1 MTVTLITGASTGIGE
16 ATALHLA
23 RMGHTVYASMRT
35 PDSCGDVLRA
45 AAQEERLDLEVMRL
59 DVDDSTSVASA
70 VGDVME
76 RSGRIDVLV
85 NNAGI
90 LKLTSVEEAPLEEAK
105 AVFETNV
112 FGALRMMQAVLPEMR
127 EQGSGTIVNMSSVAG
142 RLVSPG
148 HGIYAA
154 TKYALEALSE
164 AVAIETRRLGI
175 RVIVIEPGFISTPI
189 LDKGGAVEVGDGPY
203 AVHLKRMQSLYRNAR
218 GGADPPSAVA
228 EVIADALDDPTR
240 RFRYIAGKDAPPVLN
255 GRARMTDEEWIDMG
269 REMTDEEYFAES
281 GRRFGADGGAGTE

>member
-1 MTVTLITGASTGIGE
+1 MTVTLVTGASTGIGE

-23 RMGHTVYASMRT
+23 RLGHTVYASMRT
-35 PDSCGDVLRA
+35 PDASGGGLRRA
-45 AAQEERLDLEVMRL
+45 AEEEKLDLELIAL
-59 DVDDSTSVASA
+59 DVDDSASVASA
-70 VGDVME
+70 VGGVIE

-85 NNAGI
+85 NNAGV
-90 LKLTSVEEAPLEEAK
+90 LKLASVEETPLEEAK

-112 FGALRMMQAVLPEMR
+112 FGPIRMMQAVLPAMR
-127 EQGSGTIVNMSSVAG
+127 ERGSGIIVNISSLAG

-189 LDKGGAVEVGDGPY
+189 LDKGLAIEVAP
-203 AVHLKRMQSLYRNAR
+203 HLTRMQALYRNAR
-218 GGADPPSAVA
+218 GGAEPPSAVA
-228 EVIADALDDPTR
+228 EVIADALDDPTP
-240 RFRYIAGKDAPPVLN
+240 RFRYLAGKEAPLVLD

-269 REMTDEEYFAES
+269 REMTDEEYWAES
-281 GRRFGADGGAGTE
+281 GRRFSPEGGAE

>member
-1 MTVTLITGASTGIGE
+1 MTVTLVTGASTGIGQ

-23 RMGHTVYASMRT
+23 RLGHTVYASMRT
-35 PDSCGDVLRA
+35 PDASGGALRDA
-45 AAQEERLDLEVMRL
+45 AEEERLDLEVMTL
-59 DVDDSTSVASA
+59 DVDDSASVAFA
-70 VGDVME
+70 VDGVIE

-85 NNAGI
+85 NNAG
-90 LKLTSVEEAPLEEAK
+90 LLTLTSVEEVPLEEAK
-105 AVFETNV
+105 AAFETNV
-112 FGALRMMQAVLPEMR
+112 FGPLRMMQAVLPAMR
-127 EQGSGTIVNMSSVAG
+127 ERGSGTIVNISSVAG
-142 RLVSPG
+142 RLVSAG

-189 LDKGGAVEVGDGPY
+189 LDKGVAVEVGEGPY
-203 AVHLKRMQSLYRNAR
+203 APHLRRMQSLYRNAR
-218 GGADPPSAVA
+218 RGADPPSAVA
-228 EVIADALDDPTR
+228 EVIADALDDPTP
-240 RFRYIAGKDAPPVLN
+240 RFRYLAGKDAPPVLN

-281 GRRFGADGGAGTE
+281 GRRFPAAE

>member
-35 PDSCGDVLRA
+35 PDSSGDVLRA

-105 AVFETNV
+105 AVFETHV
-112 FGALRMMQAVLPEMR
+112 FGALRMIQAVLPEMR
-127 EQGSGTIVNMSSVAG
+127 
-142 RLVSPG
+142 
-148 HGIYAA
+148 
-154 TKYALEALSE
+154 
-164 AVAIETRRLGI
+164 
-175 RVIVIEPGFISTPI
+175 
-189 LDKGGAVEVGDGPY
+189 
-203 AVHLKRMQSLYRNAR
+203 
-218 GGADPPSAVA
+218 
-228 EVIADALDDPTR
+228 
-240 RFRYIAGKDAPPVLN
+240 
-255 GRARMTDEEWIDMG
+255 
-269 REMTDEEYFAES
+269 
-281 GRRFGADGGAGTE
+281 

>member
-1 MTVTLITGASTGIGE
+1 MTVTLVTGTSTGIGA

-23 RMGHTVYASMRT
+23 REGHTVYASMRT
-35 PDSCGDVLRA
+35 PDVSGDALRGA
-45 AAQEERLDLEVMRL
+45 AEEERLDLEVIKL
-59 DVDDSTSVASA
+59 DVDDSASVASA
-70 VGDVME
+70 VGSVIE
-76 RSGRIDVLV
+76 NSGRIDVLV
-85 NNAGI
+85 NNAGV
-90 LKLTSVEEAPLEEAK
+90 LKLTSVEEVSLEEAK

-112 FGALRMMQAVLPEMR
+112 FGALRMMQAVLPGMR
-127 EQGSGTIVNMSSVAG
+127 ERESGTIVNISSVAG
-142 RLVSPG
+142 LLVSAG

-189 LDKGGAVEVGDGPY
+189 LDKGIAVEVGEGPY
-203 AVHLKRMQSLYRNAR
+203 APHLRRMQVLYKNAR

-228 EVIADALDDPTR
+228 EVIADALDDPTP
-240 RFRYIAGKDAPPVLN
+240 RFRYVAGKDAATVLS

-281 GRRFGADGGAGTE
+281 GRRFASDGGAETE

>member
-1 MTVTLITGASTGIGE
+1 MTVTLVTGTSTGIGA

-23 RMGHTVYASMRT
+23 REGHTVYASMRT
-35 PDSCGDVLRA
+35 PDVSGDVLRGA
-45 AAQEERLDLEVMRL
+45 AEDERLNLEVIKL
-59 DVDDSTSVASA
+59 DVDDSASVASA
-70 VGDVME
+70 VGSVIE
-76 RSGRIDVLV
+76 NSGRIDVLV

-90 LKLTSVEEAPLEEAK
+90 LKLTSVEEIPLEEAR

-112 FGALRMMQAVLPEMR
+112 FGPLRMMQAVLPVMR
-127 EQGSGTIVNMSSVAG
+127 EQGSGTIVNISSVAG
-142 RLVSPG
+142 LLVSAG

-154 TKYALEALSE
+154 SKYALEALSE

-189 LDKGGAVEVGDGPY
+189 LDKGIAVEVGEGPY
-203 AVHLKRMQSLYRNAR
+203 APHLRRMQVLYKNAR

-228 EVIADALDDPTR
+228 EVIADALDDPTP
-240 RFRYIAGKDAPPVLN
+240 RFRYVAGKDAATVLS

-281 GRRFGADGGAGTE
+281 GRRFASDGGAETE

>member
-1 MTVTLITGASTGIGE
+1 MTVTLVTGTSTGIGA

-23 RMGHTVYASMRT
+23 REGHTVYASMRR
-35 PDSCGDVLRA
+35 PDVSGDVLRGA
-45 AAQEERLDLEVMRL
+45 AEDERLNLEVIKL
-59 DVDDSTSVASA
+59 DVDDSASVASA
-70 VGDVME
+70 VGSVIE
-76 RSGRIDVLV
+76 NSGRIDVLV

-90 LKLTSVEEAPLEEAK
+90 LKLTSVEEIPLEEAR

-112 FGALRMMQAVLPEMR
+112 FGPLRMMQAVLPVMR
-127 EQGSGTIVNMSSVAG
+127 EQGSGTIVNISSVAG
-142 RLVSPG
+142 LLVSAG

-154 TKYALEALSE
+154 SKYALEALSE

-189 LDKGGAVEVGDGPY
+189 LDKGIAVEVGEGPY
-203 AVHLKRMQSLYRNAR
+203 APHLRRMQVLYKNAR

-228 EVIADALDDPTR
+228 AVIADALDDPTP
-240 RFRYIAGKDAPPVLN
+240 RFRYVAGKDAATVLG

-281 GRRFGADGGAGTE
+281 GRRFASDGGAETE

>member
-1 MTVTLITGASTGIGE
+1 MTVTLVTGASTGIGE

-23 RMGHTVYASMRT
+23 RLGHTVFASMRT
-35 PDSCGDVLRA
+35 PDASGGALRSA
-45 AAQEERLDLEVMRL
+45 AEEAQLDLELITL
-59 DVDDSTSVASA
+59 DVDDSASVASA
-70 VGDVME
+70 VGDVIE

-85 NNAGI
+85 NNAGV
-90 LKLTSVEEAPLEEAK
+90 LNLTSVEEVSLEEAK

-112 FGALRMMQAVLPEMR
+112 FGALRMMQAVLPAMR
-127 EQGSGTIVNMSSVAG
+127 ERGGGTIVNMSSVAG
-142 RLVSPG
+142 RLVSAG

-164 AVAIETRRLGI
+164 AVAIETRRPGI

-189 LDKGGAVEVGDGPY
+189 LDKGLAVEVSEGPY
-203 AVHLKRMQSLYRNAR
+203 APHLRRMQSLYRNAHR
-218 GGADPPSAVA
+218 GADPPSAVA
-228 EVIADALDDPTR
+228 EVIADALDDPTP
-240 RFRYIAGKDAPPVLN
+240 RFRYLAGKDAPPVLS

-281 GRRFGADGGAGTE
+281 GRRFSPDGGAD